1 MGSQRRAG
9 DKEISLVQSKPSSS
23 SPNMFQWFLLSLPV
37 ASMANDGCTL
47 TLTPNIQNVVSRH
60 LLGSWTL
67 DKDLTN
73 RTRPSYIES
82 IPTDKDII
90 WTFDN
95 NTEVLDNIPN
105 SICRKITGPMLPIYL
120 AGSYSLNTRD
130 PMLTGAYILT
140 VYNGNPLLMIGRTIA
155 TISDTNNVMMARAED
170 RSEDMLMIGG
180 DWSHEPFT
188 VFKRS

>member
-67 DKDLTN
+67 DKDLT
-73 RTRPSYIES
+73 S
-82 IPTDKDII
+82 
-90 WTFDN
+90 
-95 NTEVLDNIPN
+95 
-105 SICRKITGPMLPIYL
+105 
-120 AGSYSLNTRD
+120 SYSLNTRD

-140 VYNGNPLLMIGRTIA
+140 VYNGNPLLMIGRTMA

-180 DWSHEPFT
+180 DRSHEPFT